1 VLHSKRDLFNFYISY
16 SLPNGSPRALSQ
28 KSAQQS
34 PNIFKAERRSATR
47 SAPRRTQPHSQ
58 VGWPQ
63 FEHSTISRID
73 SNDTNGW
80 IVSPAP
86 PSPAKGTPSS
96 NSNALNL
103 ATNNCNLSPARYTRG
118 WPRVFLEKPLTI
130 PLMCKPIVRNARS
143 VSPKDSSSDEG
154 RAPSPKPAK
163 KVCRMPELLLL
174 LLYMIKYCENY
185 GGQYL
190 YAKGYGRSWI

>member
-1 VLHSKRDLFNFYISY
+1 MLHSTRDLVNFYISY
-16 SLPNGSPRALSQ
+16 SLPNHSPRALSQ

-34 PNIFKAERRSATR
+34 PNIFMAETRSATR

-86 PSPAKGTPSS
+86 PSPPKGTPS
-96 NSNALNL
+96 SNALNL

-130 PLMCKPIVRNARS
+130 PLVCKPIVRNARS

-154 RAPSPKPAK
+154 RAQSPKPAK
-163 KVCRMPELLLL
+163 KVCRMPGLLLL

-185 GGQYL
+185 GGQHL